1 MKYPLIIA
9 EGWDLIFYDNIKMA
23 ELKLETIDVEN
34 QIYRGFDSDAYE
46 LSIKAI
52 NDQVQIKTTP
62 RKNEDELRK
71 ILHHYLDYLNVEI
84 PPSIAEDFRSLL
96 NLAIQIQ

>member
-9 EGWDLIFYDNIKMA
+9 EGWDLIFYDDIKMA
-23 ELKLETIDVEN
+23 ELKLEAIDVEN

-52 NDQVQIKTTP
+52 NNQVQIKKTS
-62 RKNEDELRK
+62 RKNEDELRN
-71 ILHHYLDYLNVEI
+71 ILHHHLDYLNVEI
-84 PPSIAEDFRSLL
+84 SPSIEEDFRGLL
-96 NLAIQIQ
+96 NLAIEIQ